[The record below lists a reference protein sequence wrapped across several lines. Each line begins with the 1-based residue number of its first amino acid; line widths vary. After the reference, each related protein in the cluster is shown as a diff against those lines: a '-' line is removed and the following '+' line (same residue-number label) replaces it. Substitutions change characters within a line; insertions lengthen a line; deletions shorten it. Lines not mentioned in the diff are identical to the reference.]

1 MGYDYDYDYDGR
13 DDLKGHHEAG
23 ACEAARENDPAFW
36 EEEESEDDE
45 D

>member
-23 ACEAARENDPAFW
+23 ACEAAWEN
-36 EEEESEDDE
+36 EEESEE